1 MHDLVAPPPELV
13 AAPWRYDF
21 FTAMRLLERTYPD
34 APRWGTAQRL
44 DDDPLRLAQHVSL
57 AFEPAMI
64 AQLRLREGRA
74 GLLAVNFFGLT
85 GANGPMPL
93 HFSEDVLS
101 RQINHGDSTLAHFLD
116 VFHHRLLS
124 LLYRSWARV
133 RPEVWADRPADDR
146 FADYVSAFSP
156 GELSAL
162 PQGARF
168 YAPQFIDQRRSAAG
182 LLALVRDLLRLPVA
196 LSTLARH
203 RAVLAF
209 DERLQ
214 LGRRSESARLGG
226 AALLGRCQW
235 NIQHSFCLHLGP
247 CPGRTTSSCYPG
259 ALLRA
264 ALPTGRALCRPDLAM
279 GPRPASASGAAA
291 TSAIGCAVRFG
302 AGLLAGAQVRGGHR
316 VALRPTAFSD
326 PHRPRLMPV
335 SYALLKSGPLAT
347 APRLVLNFLGGIA
360 RGG

>member
-1 MHDLVAPPPELV
+1 MHDLVDPPPDLV
-13 AAPWRYDF
+13 AQPWRYDF
-21 FTAMRLLERTYPD
+21 FAALRLLERTYPD

-44 DDDPLRLAQHVSL
+44 GDDPLRLAQHVSL

-74 GLLAVNFFGLT
+74 ALLAVNFFGLT

-133 RPEVWADRPADDR
+133 RPVVWADRPADDR

-156 GELSAL
+156 GESRAL
-162 PQGARF
+162 PNATRF
-168 YAPQFIDQRRSAAG
+168 YAPQLIDQRRSAAG

-196 LSTLARH
+196 LSTLGRH
-203 RAVLAF
+203 RTVLAF

-214 LGRRSESARLGG
+214 LGRRRESARLGG
-226 AALLGRCQW
+226 AALLGRRLW

-247 CPGRTTSSCYPG
+247 LSWADYQHLLPG
-259 ALLRA
+259 
-264 ALPTGRALCRPDLAM
+264 GRYFEALCELVECYVGPALQWDLDLRLESGQRPGL
-279 GPRPASASGAAA
+279 RLGAPQGLGRGCWLGHRCAA
-291 TSAIGCAVRFG
+291 TPGWRFEPARFQRATPTSAG
-302 AGLLAGAQVRGGHR
+302 
-316 VALRPTAFSD
+316 
-326 PHRPRLMPV
+326 
-335 SYALLKSGPLAT
+335 
-347 APRLVLNFLGGIA
+347 
-360 RGG
+360 

>member
-247 CPGRTTSSCYPG
+247 LPWSDYQQLLPGGRYFEPLCQLVERYVGPTLQWDLDLRLQAAQRPRLQLG
-259 ALLRA
+259 AQLGL
-264 ALPTGRALCRPDLAM
+264 GRACWLGRKC
-279 GPRPASASGAAA
+279 AAA
-291 TSAIGCAVRFG
+291 TGWRFDPTRFQRPAPTQVN
-302 AGLLAGAQVRGGHR
+302 AG
-316 VALRPTAFSD
+316 
-326 PHRPRLMPV
+326 
-335 SYALLKSGPLAT
+335 
-347 APRLVLNFLGGIA
+347 
-360 RGG
+360 

>member
-1 MHDLVAPPPELV
+1 MHDLVAPPELL
-13 AAPWRYDF
+13 AEPWRYDF
-21 FTAMRLLERTYPD
+21 FAAMRLLECTYPH

-44 DDDPLRLAQHVSL
+44 GDDPLRLAQHVSL

-74 GLLAVNFFGLT
+74 ALLAVNFFGLT

-133 RPEVWADRPADDR
+133 RPVVWADRPTDDR

-156 GELSAL
+156 GETGTL
-162 PQGARF
+162 PSGTRF
-168 YAPQFIDQRRSAAG
+168 YAPQFIDQRRGAAG
-182 LLALVRDLLRLPVA
+182 LLALVRDLLRLPAA
-196 LSTLARH
+196 LSSLGRH

-214 LGRRSESARLGG
+214 LGRRSASAQLGG
-226 AALLGRCQW
+226 AALLGRRQW

-247 CPGRTTSSCYPG
+247 VSWSDYQYLLPGGRYFEALCPLVECYVGPTYQWDLDLRLQPAQRPALQLG
-259 ALLRA
+259 ARQGL
-264 ALPTGRALCRPDLAM
+264 GRACWLGRKC
-279 GPRPASASGAAA
+279 
-291 TSAIGCAVRFG
+291 
-302 AGLLAGAQVRGGHR
+302 
-316 VALRPTAFSD
+316 
-326 PHRPRLMPV
+326 
-335 SYALLKSGPLAT
+335 AT
-347 APRLVLNFLGGIA
+347 AAGWRFEPARFQRSAAPPGG
-360 RGG
+360 